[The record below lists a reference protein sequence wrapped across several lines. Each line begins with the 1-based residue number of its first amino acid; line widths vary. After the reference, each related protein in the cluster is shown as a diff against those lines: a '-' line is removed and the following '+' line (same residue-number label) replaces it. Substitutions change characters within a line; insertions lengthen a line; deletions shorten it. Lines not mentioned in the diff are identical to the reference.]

1 MPDTV
6 YLTFCTCP
14 DSTTAESLSE
24 ALVTEGLA
32 ACVNI
37 VPGLVSVYRWQGKI
51 EKDNE
56 CLLLIKTTEERV
68 PELTARVRQLHPY
81 DEPEVIAHPIVTG
94 SDSYL
99 EWVRTCTA
107 RSQ

>member
-1 MPDTV
+1 MPDIV
-6 YLTFCTCP
+6 YLTLCTCP
-14 DSTTAESLSE
+14 DTATAESLGE
-24 ALVTEGLA
+24 TLVGDGLA

-51 EKDNE
+51 EKDSE
-56 CLLLIKTTEERV
+56 ALLLIKTTEERM
-68 PELTARVRQLHPY
+68 PELIARIRQQHPY
-81 DEPEVIAHPIVTG
+81 DEPEVIAHPIVAG